1 MEDCRDGS
9 SLQMTNLTEMN
20 SEDKSMSKTMRKQ

>member
-9 SLQMTNLTEMN
+9 SLQMINLTEMN
-20 SEDKSMSKTMRKQ
+20 SEDKPMSKTMRKQ